1 MIYESKKLET
11 NMTYRCMVYLK
22 KYPIEDVLSLLN
34 RARLFWVS

>member
-1 MIYESKKLET
+1 
-11 NMTYRCMVYLK
+11 MTYRCMVYLK